1 MKNVFSRGSSTS
13 SGFDPSSRLSPWL
26 THFNAPRRRQA
37 TPGADAMAAAGDTVV
52 VPRNFRLLEEL
63 EKGEKAM
70 GSFGYLSYG
79 LADLG
84 APRHHLRPP
93 ARTRRLSSAARST
106 SAPALRSR
114 VPPRD

>member
-1 MKNVFSRGSSTS
+1 
-13 SGFDPSSRLSPWL
+13 
-26 THFNAPRRRQA
+26 
-37 TPGADAMAAAGDTVV
+37 MAAAGDTVV

-93 ARTRRLSSAARST
+93 ARTRRLSSVARWT

-114 VPPRD
+114 VRAPRRARSRRRRALPTQRRTR